1 MNVLMTNGQVLKSL
15 GIGTIELKID
25 DMNPVKFT
33 VLVVKLWIR
42 PDQEDG
48 CKDLECSLEID

>member
-33 VLVVKLWIR
+33 VLDVKLWTVNCW
-42 PDQEDG
+42 D
-48 CKDLECSLEID
+48 ST